1 MGNINWS
8 IALRPTKFS
17 QVYGLD
23 KLKTFAY
30 KAAKKSEWPVGIMLQ
45 GTTGTGKTTAAKII
59 AQMMVCTNLTPEGE
73 SCCEC
78 PSCKAIINETWSR
91 DVINLDGARD
101 DSAKIKEQLE
111 SFTLTAPMRDKK
123 KVVIIDEVQNCSA
136 ACKASLLKMLE
147 TKRDNVHFI
156 FTAMTSM
163 AGGAE
168 SSAAA
173 VKALMN
179 RCMVFKYPNLTTI
192 DIIKYLYSI
201 VKSQA
206 IEATNEFKTYGLKMI
221 AESSEQSL
229 RKAVMTLQQCVE
241 TETYDLEE
249 IKANFGVANIEDF
262 YATLLR
268 LLDGEKSD
276 ELFETLLNVND
287 YDGMIRLS
295 VLAIANA
302 ETYRLFGHLNEYNG
316 NGKKK
321 DQVDDELIS
330 LFDSVSKSKADAKTM
345 SDWQMNHTIA
355 QIKPLI
361 AHKNYAKVRDLFM
374 EFYKDNSIYSTKA
387 SYILGMTKI
396 ISACRGESVSTTPQR
411 IVESSPAPAAAPQPA
426 APVGRR
432 IIKND

>member
-8 IALRPTKFS
+8 IALRPTKFKD
-17 QVYGLD
+17 VYGLD

-30 KAAKKSEWPVGIMLQ
+30 KAAKKNEWPVGIMLQ

-59 AQMMVCTNLTPEGE
+59 AQMMVCTNLGADGE
-73 SCCEC
+73 PCGEC
-78 PSCKAIINETWSR
+78 PSCKAIVNETWSR

-101 DSAKIKEQLE
+101 DSNKIKDTLE

-163 AGGAE
+163 SGGTE
-168 SSAAA
+168 SSAAS

-201 VKSQA
+201 VKSQS
-206 IEATNEFKTYGLKMI
+206 IEATNEFKTFGLKMI
-221 AESSEQSL
+221 AESSEGSL

-241 TETYDLEE
+241 TETWDLEE
-249 IKANFGVANIEDF
+249 IKQNFGIANIEDF
-262 YATLLR
+262 YHTLLR
-268 LLDGEKSD
+268 LLNGEQSD

-302 ETYRLFGHLNEYNG
+302 ETYRLFGKINEYNG

-321 DQVDDELIS
+321 DLVDDELVS
-330 LFDSVSKSKADAKTM
+330 LFESVSKSKSDSKTM
-345 SDWQMNHTIA
+345 SDWQKNKTIA
-355 QIKPLI
+355 DIKPLI
-361 AHKNYAKVRDLFM
+361 EHKNYAKVRDMFM
-374 EFYKDNSIYSTKA
+374 DFYKDNSIYSTKA

-396 ISACRGESVSTTPQR
+396 ISACREEPKGVTPL
-411 IVESSPAPAAAPQPA
+411 PQA
-426 APVGRR
+426 GRR
-432 IIKND
+432 IIAG